1 MPEVKGVR
9 GMSSSLKTP
18 EALEKGFLRAKHDV
32 HVFKDGTIR
41 FDMTDVP
48 LTHFKPSEI
57 GLGVE
62 DVRNLGYT
70 KDCSGNPLKRED
82 QVVELKVQ
90 DIVVS
95 RSCGEYLLKI
105 SRFIDNL
112 LVRFYGLEPFYNAKE
127 MKDMVGQLII
137 GLSPHTSGGVLGRVI
152 GFTSANVGYA
162 HPYFHAAK
170 RRNCDG
176 DEDCV
181 MLLLD
186 GLINFSK
193 TFLPEKRG
201 GLMDAP
207 LVLTT
212 RLDPNEIDKEAHN
225 LDLTSRYP
233 LEFFLACSR
242 FADPKEVEGLM
253 DLVRKR
259 IGTVL
264 QYEDFWVS
272 HETSGM
278 ATGPRMSAYKEG
290 SMKDKLKAQ
299 LDLAVKLRAVDEN
312 DVVSKIISGHFLP
325 DLMGNLRAFSSQ
337 QFRCAKCN
345 EKYRRVPLEGK
356 CLNCGNDLTLTVY
369 EKSVKKYLEVT
380 KRLSEQYKLSEYIS
394 QRIVLMDSAISSLFN
409 GKKNGTKKIEDFF

>member
-1 MPEVKGVR
+1 V
-9 GMSSSLKTP
+9 
-18 EALEKGFLRAKHDV
+18 D
-32 HVFKDGTIR
+32 VFKDGTIR

-48 LTHFKPSEI
+48 LTHFKAKEI
-57 GLGVE
+57 GLTVE
-62 DVRNLGYT
+62 DVKSLGYT
-70 KDCSGNPLKRED
+70 KDCAGNPIQRED
-82 QVVELKVQ
+82 QLIELRIQ

-95 RSCGEYLLKI
+95 RSCGEYLLKV
-105 SRFIDNL
+105 SRFIDTL
-112 LVRFYGLEPFYNAKE
+112 LGRLYGLEPFYNAKG
-127 MKDMVGQLII
+127 MKDIIGQLVI

-152 GFTSANVGYA
+152 GFTNANVGYA

-225 LDLTSRYP
+225 LDLTVRYP
-233 LEFFLACSR
+233 LEFFEACSR
-242 FADPKEVEGLM
+242 FSDPKEIEGQM
-253 DLVRKR
+253 DTVKRR
-259 IGTVL
+259 IGTIL
-264 QYEDFWVS
+264 QYENFGTS

-278 ATGPRMSAYKEG
+278 AMGPRMSAYKEG
-290 SMKDKLKAQ
+290 SMKDKLGAQ

-337 QFRCAKCN
+337 KFRCPKCN

-356 CLNCGNDLTLTVY
+356 CLNCGNELSLTVY

-380 KRLSEQYKLSEYIS
+380 KRLSEQYELSDYIS
-394 QRIVLMDSAISSLFN
+394 QRILLMDGAISSVFN
-409 GKKNGTKKIEDFF
+409 GKKNGAKKIEDFF